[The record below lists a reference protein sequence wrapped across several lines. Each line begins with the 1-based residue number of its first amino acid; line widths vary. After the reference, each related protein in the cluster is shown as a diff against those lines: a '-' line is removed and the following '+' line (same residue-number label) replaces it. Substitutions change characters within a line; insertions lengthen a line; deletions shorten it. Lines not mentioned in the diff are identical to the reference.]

1 MALLLL
7 QERRAMSAG
16 EQERPHTQ
24 PEGERPA
31 VWIQEPEAPE
41 FELEHQSVRQDDS
54 QPTEE
59 PGYGHGV

>member
-1 MALLLL
+1 
-7 QERRAMSAG
+7 MSAG

-24 PEGERPA
+24 PEGEPPA